1 MKTVLQTENL
11 GRQFW
16 GLSALSAVNIELI
29 DREILGVIGP
39 NGAGKTTLINVV
51 CGVFLP
57 TEGRI
62 IFDGK
67 DITRSPAHVR
77 CRLGIVRTF
86 QIASPLQDLTLLG
99 NVMTGALFGR
109 GYGMREGRERA
120 KEVCEFMGLVDVGRD
135 ITKLTAL
142 ETKKMEVARALATE
156 PKILLL
162 DELMAGLSTDEADE
176 MIDLVRRI
184 RDTGTSICVIEHV
197 MRIIR
202 ELTDRVVVLDW
213 GKKIA
218 DGPYAE
224 VSNDTKVI
232 SAYLGEE
239 A

>member
-16 GLSALSAVNIELI
+16 GLSALSAVNVELI

-77 CRLGIVRTF
+77 CRLGIMRTF

-109 GYGMREGRERA
+109 GHGMRAGREKT
-120 KEVCEFMGLVDVGRD
+120 KEVCEFMGLADLDRD

-224 VSNDTKVI
+224 VSNDAKVI